1 VKLVFVCSG
10 KGGAGKSCVC
20 AYTAA
25 AMAKTGKKTLLID
38 MGGVPGSLD
47 LILGAQDYA
56 VFNLGDVLKGD
67 CEPEKAIVAVEGYKD
82 LFLLPAGI
90 PPRGKADKNSLDKV
104 IEQVKDEYEFVFLDN
119 PDFDALKP
127 QPDDTILL
135 VTTPDTLSVR
145 AAAQKNLELFEAGIQ
160 GVRLVIN
167 HVPARVIPM
176 NSFHS
181 FDDIIDTVAAQL
193 IAVIPSSQKLHHSAN
208 NGLPLSR
215 ESLTVKI
222 FERAAG
228 RLLNKPLPLL
238 VR

>member
-1 VKLVFVCSG
+1 MRLVFVCSG
-10 KGGAGKSCVC
+10 KGGSGKSCVC

-25 AMAKTGKKTLLID
+25 AMAKMDKKTLLID
-38 MGGVPGSLD
+38 MGGAPGSLD
-47 LILGAQDYA
+47 LILGAQDYS
-56 VFNLGDVLKGD
+56 VFNLGDVLAGD
-67 CEPEKAIVAVEGYKD
+67 CEPEKAIVPVEGHKD

-90 PPRGKADKNSLDKV
+90 PPRGKAAKNTIGKV
-104 IEQVKDEYEFVFLDN
+104 IEQIKGEYDFVFLDN
-119 PDFDALKP
+119 PDFEDLKP
-127 QPDDTILL
+127 QPADTVML

-145 AAAQKNLELFEAGIQ
+145 ASAQKNLELFEAGIQ
-160 GVRLVIN
+160 RVRLVIN

-176 NSFHS
+176 KSFRN
-181 FDDIIDTVAAQL
+181 FDDVIDTVGARL

-222 FERAAG
+222 FERLAG
-228 RLLNKPLPLL
+228 RLLNKQLPLL

>member
-1 VKLVFVCSG
+1 MKLVSVCSG

-25 AMAKTGKKTLLID
+25 AMAAMNKKTLLID
-38 MGGVPGSLD
+38 MGGAPGSLD

-56 VFNLGDVLKGD
+56 VFNIGDVMSGE
-67 CEPEKAIVAVEGYKD
+67 CEPEKAIIPVEGYKD

-90 PPRGKADKNSLDKV
+90 PPRGKAAVKSLGNV
-104 IEQVKDEYEFVFLDN
+104 IEQVKDEYEFIFLDN
-119 PDFDALKP
+119 PGVDGLKP
-127 QPDDTILL
+127 EQADTILL
-135 VTTPDTLSVR
+135 VTTPDTLCVR
-145 AAAQKNLELFEAGIQ
+145 ASAQKNLELFEAGVKR
-160 GVRLVIN
+160 VRLVIN

-176 NSFHS
+176 KSFHD
-181 FDDIIDTVAAQL
+181 FDDIIDTVGAQL

-222 FERAAG
+222 FDRLAG
-228 RLLNKPLPLL
+228 RLLHKPLPLL